1 LGSKKLRVNLVR
13 KPCYLRFVPGVRLTG
28 TVNKVLAALM
38 RAGVDG
44 AYGHEIARDSAV
56 SKTTIYDVLAR
67 IENERWATSGWES
80 VDPRAKKR
88 PRRRIYRLTPQGQEV
103 ACKAIERELRALTG
117 ARDVAPWLPRPGDLT
132 S

>member
-1 LGSKKLRVNLVR
+1 
-13 KPCYLRFVPGVRLTG
+13 
-28 TVNKVLAALM
+28 M

-67 IENERWATSGWES
+67 I
-80 VDPRAKKR
+80 DPRAKKR